1 MKRTL
6 TALAALTVLASQASA
21 MIHTDT
27 DTTARDSAY
36 GTVSEGNSG
45 HAASIAANGYLTGE
59 DRSQI
64 GETSITVSQFDGSE
78 TYETLRR

>member
-6 TALAALTVLASQASA
+6 TALAALTVLATQASA
-21 MIHTDT
+21 MIHTDA

-36 GTVSEGNSG
+36 GVVTEGQSG
-45 HAASIAANGYLTGE
+45 NIASIAVNGYLTGE

-64 GETSITVSQFDGSE
+64 GTATITVSQFDGTE